1 MFLTELARFYEHK
14 VAEPDSGIP
23 MPGFSEEDIG
33 YVIRI
38 SPDGEYIHHLSL
50 MNGKNRSRRI
60 RVPAAEKR
68 SGKKVVP
75 NFLWDNTGYVLGVDN
90 KGNEKRSLKTFEA
103 FRKKHADLAG
113 KTDNASLKA
122 VAAFLERWNP
132 DRFSEW
138 SDRETVLG
146 KNIVFEIEGENGFVH
161 EQPDVRELWQQLRKE
176 EREEG
181 NEEKGFCLVTGRQ
194 APIARIH
201 PAIRGLKGG
210 EAKTALVSFNKDAF
224 TSYGKEQSYNA
235 PVSVQAAQAYT
246 TALNWLLRAENGH
259 SAGIG
264 DTSIVFWTDKP
275 APKEEKA
282 VFDFFGTT
290 DKTDAQSPQAEDEE
304 LVRDMR
310 GVFKAMRDG
319 QPPEKALRGFDPQV
333 RFFILGIAP
342 NSARIAVRFWQTAT
356 FGELAERLGRYY
368 AELSLEPFP
377 DRQPEFPAF
386 WQILNDIFGRYR
398 KNPEKKE
405 LKLAPPKQIPPKLGD
420 TFLQSVLAKRY
431 YPTSL
436 YTAVLQ
442 GIRAD
447 QTVSY
452 LRAAVIK
459 AYLIRN
465 QKQEFAMSLD
475 TERKDVPYLLG
486 RLFSLL
492 EKNQRDALGKNINST
507 IRDRYI
513 ASASATPRRVFPLLL
528 RLTQHHISKS
538 EYERSKQNDIA
549 GVVNDIRD
557 FPATLTLEEQGVF
570 FLGYYQQ
577 NTLPITLKK
586 IKEQNHDRYCKP
598 L

>member
-1 MFLTELARFYEHK
+1 MFLTELARFYERK
-14 VAEPDSGIP
+14 IAEPDSGIP
-23 MPGFSEEDIG
+23 MPGFSEENIG

-38 SPDGEYIHHLSL
+38 SREGEYIDHLSL
-50 MNGKNRSRRI
+50 MDAKNRPRRM

-68 SGKKVVP
+68 SVQVLP
-75 NFLWDNTGYVLGVDN
+75 NFLWDNTGYVLGVDS

-103 FRKKHADLAG
+103 FRKKHVDLAE
-113 KTDNASLKA
+113 KTGNPNLKA
-122 VAAFLERWNP
+122 VAAFLESWTP
-132 DRFSEW
+132 DRFSKW
-138 SDRETVLG
+138 SDRETVLDR
-146 KNIVFEIEGENGFVH
+146 NIVFEIESENGFVH
-161 EQPDVRELWQQLRKE
+161 EQPDVRELWQQIRAE
-176 EREEG
+176 DS
-181 NEEKGFCLVTGRQ
+181 EKGTEKGICLVSGRHV
-194 APIARIH
+194 PIARIH

-210 EAKTALVSFNKDAF
+210 KAETALVSFNKDAF

-235 PVSVQAAQAYT
+235 PVGIQAAQAYT
-246 TALNWLLRAENGH
+246 TALNWLLRTENRH

-264 DTSIVFWTDKP
+264 DTSIVFWSDKP
-275 APKEEKA
+275 APEEEKA

-290 DKTDAQSPQAEDEE
+290 DKADEPDIHAEDEE
-304 LVRDMR
+304 LVRDIR
-310 GVFKAMRDG
+310 GAFRAMG
-319 QPPEKALRGFDPQV
+319 NGLPPEKALKDFNPQV

-368 AELSLEPFP
+368 AELSLERVFP
-377 DRQPEFPAF
+377 DTQPEFPAF

-405 LKLAPPKQIPPKLGD
+405 PKLAPPKQIPPKLGD

-465 QKQEFAMSLD
+465 HKQEFAMSLD

-492 EKNQRDALGKNINST
+492 EKNQRDALGNNINST

-577 NTLPITLKK
+577 NIANYPKK
-586 IKEQNHDRYCKP
+586 DQGAKP
-598 L
+598 

>member
-1 MFLTELARFYEHK
+1 MFLTELARFYERK
-14 VAEPDSGIP
+14 ITEPDSGIP
-23 MPGFSEEDIG
+23 MPGFSEENIG

-38 SPDGEYIHHLSL
+38 SREGEYIHHLSL
-50 MNGKNRSRRI
+50 MDAKNRPRRM

-68 SGKKVVP
+68 SVQVLP
-75 NFLWDNTGYVLGVDN
+75 NFLWDNTGYVLGVDS

-103 FRKKHADLAG
+103 FREKHVDLAR
-113 KTDNASLKA
+113 KTGNPSLKA
-122 VAAFLERWNP
+122 VAAFLERWTP

-138 SDRETVLG
+138 SDRETVLDR
-146 KNIVFEIEGENGFVH
+146 NIVFEIEGENGFVH
-161 EQPDVRELWQQLRKE
+161 EQSDVRELWQQIRAEDSEKE
-176 EREEG
+176 A
-181 NEEKGFCLVTGRQ
+181 EKGICLVTGRHV
-194 APIARIH
+194 PIARIH

-210 EAKTALVSFNKDAF
+210 KAETALVSFNKDAF

-235 PVSVQAAQAYT
+235 PVGIQAAQAYT
-246 TALNWLLRAENGH
+246 TALNWLLRTENRH

-264 DTSIVFWTDKP
+264 DTSIVFWSDKP
-275 APKEEKA
+275 APEEEKA

-290 DKTDAQSPQAEDEE
+290 DKADEPDIHAEDEE
-304 LVRDMR
+304 LVRDIR
-310 GVFKAMRDG
+310 GAFRAMG
-319 QPPEKALRGFDPQV
+319 NGLPPEKALKGFNPQV

-368 AELSLEPFP
+368 AELSLERAFP
-377 DRQPEFPAF
+377 DTQPEFPAF
-386 WQILNDIFGRYR
+386 WQILLETAVLGKRENV
-398 KNPEKKE
+398 
-405 LKLAPPKQIPPKLGD
+405 PPLLGGA
-420 TFLQSVLAKRY
+420 LMRSVFTGSL

-436 YTAVLQ
+436 YTAIL
-442 GIRAD
+442 GRIRAD

-465 QKQEFAMSLD
+465 HKREFAMSLD

-492 EKNQRDALGKNINST
+492 EKNQRDALGNVNST

-538 EYERSKQNDIA
+538 GYEIPKQNDIA
-549 GVVNDIRD
+549 SVVNDIRI
-557 FPATLTLEEQGVF
+557 FPATLTLEEQGDF

-577 NTLPITLKK
+577 NIANYPK
-586 IKEQNHDRYCKP
+586 KEQGAKP
-598 L
+598 